1 MKTFGTILMLASLI
15 NYILK
20 LKKEKISIL
29 SLSTFIYL
37 LLIVKWGDK
46 MKYKNTPFGKFPIK
60 ENGKIDENQLINDFC
75 KKWK

>member
-37 LLIVKWGDK
+37 LLIVK
-46 MKYKNTPFGKFPIK
+46 
-60 ENGKIDENQLINDFC
+60 
-75 KKWK
+75 

>member
-1 MKTFGTILMLASLI
+1 
-15 NYILK
+15 
-20 LKKEKISIL
+20 
-29 SLSTFIYL
+29 
-37 LLIVKWGDK
+37 